1 MHHERRNMNENKS
14 NDLQSIITQAIEE
27 MKSEQGSTFD
37 LNKINLAELGR
48 RTGLSRAQLRRLT
61 KNDFRVTPHALTGRK
76 ANTTIISGYSGV
88 IDDLLQKSVTNSEV
102 ILERIQ
108 EIGFSGSLSTVKRYI
123 NDHKDLI
130 PPKRQ
135 AVASQGNRG
144 RRYSSDAGES
154 YQMDWGFV
162 NVDTGHGDPYKVA
175 CFAMICHHC
184 GERYIEF
191 FPNAKQENLFI
202 GMIHAFKRL
211 GVPKNVLTDNM
222 KSIVIRRD
230 PDGHPIWNH
239 DYESFMN
246 TIGFETKLCKP
257 RHPFTKGSVER
268 LVRFVKENFLAGRV
282 FGTITDLNYE
292 AWRWCDKQ
300 NNRYHKAVDC
310 IPHKRHTI
318 SCMKNAAVIKDTFDV
333 RKYLCPVRCISF
345 DGFVTYEGRRFG
357 VPYSYVRHTCRVQ
370 REDFTLY
377 IYDLEL
383 RKVLITHDVT
393 WSRKDSFCKGQFA
406 DAQPEERPSV
416 PVKISIS
423 QKEEPPRKSAFA
435 KFAFGGAGHE

>member
-37 LNKINLAELGR
+37 LNRINLAELGR
-48 RTGLSRAQLRRLT
+48 RTGLSRAQLRRLK

-88 IDDLLQKSVTNSEV
+88 IDYLLQKSVTNSEV

-257 RHPFTKGSVER
+257 RHPFTKGAVER

-357 VPYSYVRHTCRVQ
+357 VPYSYVHHTCRVQ

-377 IYDLEL
+377 VYDLEL

-416 PVKISIS
+416 PVKISIA

-435 KFAFGGAGHE
+435 KFAFGGTGHE

>member
-48 RTGLSRAQLRRLT
+48 RTGLSRAQLRRLK

-357 VPYSYVRHTCRVQ
+357 VPCSYVHHTCRVQ

-377 IYDLEL
+377 VYDLEL

>member
-1 MHHERRNMNENKS
+1 MNENKS

-48 RTGLSRAQLRRLT
+48 RTGLSRAQLRRLK

-357 VPYSYVRHTCRVQ
+357 VPYSYVHHTCRVQ

-377 IYDLEL
+377 VYDLEL

-416 PVKISIS
+416 PVKISIA

-435 KFAFGGAGHE
+435 KFAFGGTGHE

>member
-1 MHHERRNMNENKS
+1 MNENKS

-37 LNKINLAELGR
+37 LNRINLAELGR
-48 RTGLSRAQLRRLT
+48 RTGLSRAQLRRLK

-88 IDDLLQKSVTNSEV
+88 IDDLLQKNVTNSEV

-108 EIGFSGSLSTVKRYI
+108 EMGFSGSLSTVKRYI

-162 NVDTGHGDPYKVA
+162 NVDTDHGDPYKVA

-211 GVPKNVLTDNM
+211 GVPKHVLTDNM

-268 LVRFVKENFLAGRV
+268 LVRFVKENFIAGRV

-292 AWRWCDKQ
+292 ARRWCDKQ

-357 VPYSYVRHTCRVQ
+357 VPYSYVHHTCRVQ

-377 IYDLEL
+377 VYDLEL

>member
-27 MKSEQGSTFD
+27 MKSEQGSTFG

-48 RTGLSRAQLRRLT
+48 RTGLSRAQLRRLK

-357 VPYSYVRHTCRVQ
+357 VPYSYVHHTCRVQ

-377 IYDLEL
+377 VYDLEL

-416 PVKISIS
+416 PVKISIA

>member
-1 MHHERRNMNENKS
+1 MHHERRNMNENNS

-48 RTGLSRAQLRRLT
+48 RTGLSRAQLRRLK
-61 KNDFRVTPHALTGRK
+61 KNEFQVTPHALTGRK
-76 ANTTIISGYSGV
+76 ADTTIISGYSGV
-88 IDDLLQKSVTNSEV
+88 VDDLLQKGVTNSEV

-108 EIGFSGSLSTVKRYI
+108 ELGFSGSLSTVKRYI

-222 KSIVIRRD
+222 KSVVIRRD
-230 PDGHPIWNH
+230 SDGHPIWNH

-318 SCMKNAAVIKDTFDV
+318 SCMKNASVIKDTFDV

-357 VPYSYVRHTCRVQ
+357 VPYSYVHHTCRVQ

-377 IYDLEL
+377 VYDLEL

-435 KFAFGGAGHE
+435 KFAFGGAGNE

>member
-48 RTGLSRAQLRRLT
+48 RTGLSRAQLRRLK
-61 KNDFRVTPHALTGRK
+61 KNGFRVTPHALTGRK
-76 ANTTIISGYSGV
+76 ADTTIITGYSGV
-88 IDDLLQKSVTNSEV
+88 VDALLQKGVTNSEV

-108 EIGFSGSLSTVKRYI
+108 ELGFSGSLSTVKRYI

-211 GVPKNVLTDNM
+211 GVPKKVLTDNM
-222 KSIVIRRD
+222 KSVVIRRD
-230 PDGHPIWNH
+230 SDGRPIWNH

-357 VPYSYVRHTCRVQ
+357 VPYSYVHHTCRVQ

-377 IYDLEL
+377 VYDLEL

-423 QKEEPPRKSAFA
+423 QKEDPPRKSAFA

>member
-27 MKSEQGSTFD
+27 MKSEQGSTFG

-48 RTGLSRAQLRRLT
+48 RTGLSRAQLRRLK

-357 VPYSYVRHTCRVQ
+357 VPYSYVHHTCRVQ

-377 IYDLEL
+377 VYDLEL

>member
-1 MHHERRNMNENKS
+1 MHHERRNMNENNS
-14 NDLQSIITQAIEE
+14 NGLQTIITQVIEE
-27 MKSEQGSTFD
+27 MKSEQGDKFD
-37 LNKINLAELGR
+37 INRINLAEMER
-48 RTGLSRAQLRRLT
+48 RTGMTRAQLRRLK
-61 KNDFRVTPHALTGRK
+61 KNDFQITPHALTGRK
-76 ANTTIISGYSGV
+76 ADTTIISGYTGV
-88 IDDLLQKSVTNSEV
+88 IDDLLKKGVSNSEV

-108 EIGFSGSLSTVKRYI
+108 EQGFQGSLTTVKRYI
-123 NDHKDLI
+123 QSHKYLI

-135 AVASQGNRG
+135 TVAPQGNRG

-162 NVDTGHGDPYKVA
+162 NVDTGDGTSYKVA

-202 GMIHAFKRL
+202 GMIHAFKRM
-211 GVPKNVLTDNM
+211 GVPGHVLTDNM
-222 KSIVIRRD
+222 KSVVLHRD
-230 PDGHPIWNH
+230 SEGHPVWNH
-239 DYESFMN
+239 DYEAFMN
-246 TIGFETKLCKP
+246 TIGFETKLCRP

-292 AWRWCDKQ
+292 AWKWCDNQ

-310 IPHKRHTI
+310 IP
-318 SCMKNAAVIKDTFDV
+318 
-333 RKYLCPVRCISF
+333 
-345 DGFVTYEGRRFG
+345 
-357 VPYSYVRHTCRVQ
+357 HTCRVQ

-393 WSRKDSFCKGQFA
+393 WSRKDSFCKGQFT
-406 DAQPEERPSV
+406 DDQPEENPSV
-416 PVKISIS
+416 PVKISIT
-423 QKEEPPRKSAFA
+423 QKKEDPPKSAFA
-435 KFAFGGAGHE
+435 KFAFGGDRNE